1 MITENV
7 TLSAASG
14 KYDDGSSTLVDSFV
28 PGAISNRALE
38 HLTETMV
45 RPQQLRA
52 IRGEQQ
58 PAMSYASSQY
68 VHLFVTMVDGCW
80 LLRISY
86 GELM

>member
-7 TLSAASG
+7 TSSAGSG
-14 KYDDGSSTLVDSFV
+14 KYDDGSASLVDSFV

-38 HLTETMV
+38 HLTENMV

-58 PAMSYASSQY
+58 PVTSYPSSQY
-68 VHLFVTMVDGCW
+68 VYLHV
-80 LLRISY
+80 
-86 GELM
+86 

>member
-7 TLSAASG
+7 TSSAGSG
-14 KYDDGSSTLVDSFV
+14 KYDDGSASLVDSFV

-38 HLTETMV
+38 HLTENMV

-58 PAMSYASSQY
+58 LVTSYPSSQY
-68 VHLFVTMVDGCW
+68 VYLHV
-80 LLRISY
+80 
-86 GELM
+86 